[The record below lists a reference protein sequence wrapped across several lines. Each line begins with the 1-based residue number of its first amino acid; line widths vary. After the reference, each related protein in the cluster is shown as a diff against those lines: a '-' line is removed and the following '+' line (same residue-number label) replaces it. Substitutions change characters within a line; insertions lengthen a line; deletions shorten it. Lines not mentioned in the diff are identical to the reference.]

1 VSSFDDPTPGH
12 REAISQLAETRST
25 VRRKLLEINASGGG
39 SGGPHHNLVP
49 PTVTDADGKERS
61 NLPTDR
67 TIATAAL
74 SDYILQL
81 RPYRRQSRNWEHSI
95 GAIELPRR
103 VEDGDDRFFEIAM
116 DPTVEIH
123 TLGDVLECAGL
134 RVPYEA
140 PKKGRNAMG
149 TDVKRYVFALSPR
162 QLRELFATAD
172 DVAEEIG
179 VLGDLTEPD
188 TTDST
193 GF

>member
-1 VSSFDDPTPGH
+1 MSSYDDPTPGH
-12 REAISQLAETRST
+12 REAVSQLAETRST
-25 VRRKLLEINASGGG
+25 VRRKLLEINASGGLYA
-39 SGGPHHNLVP
+39 GPHPNLVP
-49 PTVTDADGKERS
+49 ARTGDGKS
-61 NLPTDR
+61 NVPTDR

-81 RPYRRQSRNWEHSI
+81 RPYRRQSRNWDAAI

-103 VEDGDDRFFEIAM
+103 VEDGDRFFEIQM
-116 DPTVEIH
+116 QPQIEIQ

-140 PKKGRNAMG
+140 PKMGKNNIG
-149 TDVKRYVFALSPR
+149 TDVKAYVFAFSPR
-162 QLRELFATAD
+162 QLRELIAAAD

>member
-1 VSSFDDPTPGH
+1 MSSYDDPSAGH
-12 REAISQLAETRST
+12 REAVSQLAESRST
-25 VRRKLLEINASGGG
+25 LRRQLMEINATGGAF
-39 SGGPHHNLVP
+39 SGPHPNLVP
-49 PTVTDADGKERS
+49 ATTEGKDGNEVS
-61 NLPTDR
+61 NLPTER
-67 TIATAAL
+67 TVATAAL

-81 RPYRRQSRNWEHSI
+81 RPYRRQSNNWSA
-95 GAIELPRR
+95 GVGVIELPRR
-103 VEDGDDRFFEIAM
+103 VDAADRFYTIRMQPQIEIQ
-116 DPTVEIH
+116 

-140 PKKGRNAMG
+140 PKLGRNNLG
-149 TDVKRYVFALSPR
+149 TDVEAYVFAFSGQQLR
-162 QLRELFATAD
+162 QLFAAAD